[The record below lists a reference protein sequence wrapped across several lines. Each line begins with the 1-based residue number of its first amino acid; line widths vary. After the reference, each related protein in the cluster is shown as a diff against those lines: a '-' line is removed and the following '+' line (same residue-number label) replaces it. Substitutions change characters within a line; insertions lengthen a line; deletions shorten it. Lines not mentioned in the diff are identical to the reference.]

1 MDSYNIDR
9 IDYNDN
15 FIIFRGFETMSIESF
30 YEVRT
35 IINKEVF
42 RFL

>member
-1 MDSYNIDR
+1 MKLTITIIMNGY
-9 IDYNDN
+9 DN
-15 FIIFRGFETMSIESF
+15 FIIFRGFETMAIESF